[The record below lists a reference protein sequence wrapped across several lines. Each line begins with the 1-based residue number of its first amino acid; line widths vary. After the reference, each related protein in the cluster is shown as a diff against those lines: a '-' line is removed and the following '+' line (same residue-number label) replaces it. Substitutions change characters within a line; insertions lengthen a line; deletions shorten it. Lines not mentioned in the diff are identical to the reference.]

1 MARFGVLTSGGD
13 APGMN
18 AAIRAV
24 VRQALFLGHDVR
36 GIRRGYQG
44 LFDRQSVALR
54 LSSVAD
60 IIKLGGTIL
69 HTARS
74 PAFVTPEG
82 LNAALM
88 ELRRLRLDGLVA
100 IGGDGTLR
108 GAAALAEAAF
118 PVVAI
123 PATIDNDIPGTDS
136 ALGFDTAINIVVEA
150 MDRLRDTAS
159 AHERVFVIE
168 VMGRDSGAI
177 ALSAGLAGGAE
188 AVLIPEAASDYDA
201 IAERLQRSR
210 ARGKRHSLVVVAEGA
225 GGAAPVAEALRL
237 RTGFEVRMTILGHL
251 QRGGP
256 PSAADRILGS
266 RFGTHAVEALLDG
279 RHGIM
284 VGWAGGD
291 PVEVPLATVV
301 KMERKANLSLARLAE
316 VLAT

>member
-1 MARFGVLTSGGD
+1 MARLGVLTSGGD

-24 VRQALFLGHDVR
+24 VRQAIYLGHEVR

-44 LFDRQSVALR
+44 LLERHSVALH

-69 HTARS
+69 HTARC
-74 PAFVTPEG
+74 PALMTPEG
-82 LNAALM
+82 LTAALR
-88 ELRRLRLDGLVA
+88 ELRQLKLDGLIV
-100 IGGDGTLR
+100 IGGDGSLR
-108 GAAALAEAAF
+108 AAARLHAEGF
-118 PVVAI
+118 PVVGI

-136 ALGFDTAINIVVEA
+136 ALGFDTAVNIVVEA

-177 ALSAGLAGGAE
+177 ALYAGLAGGAE
-188 AVLIPEAASDYDA
+188 AVLVPEMPSDYDA
-201 IAERLQRSR
+201 VAQHLIKSR

-225 GGAAPVAEALRL
+225 GGAAPVAAALAE

-256 PSAADRILGS
+256 PSAMDRILGS
-266 RFGTHAVEALLDG
+266 QFGTHAVQALLDG

-284 VGWAGGD
+284 VGWAAGG
-291 PVEVPLATVV
+291 PVEVSLEALAG
-301 KMERKANLSLARLAE
+301 MERSPNLSLARLAE
-316 VLAT
+316 ILGT